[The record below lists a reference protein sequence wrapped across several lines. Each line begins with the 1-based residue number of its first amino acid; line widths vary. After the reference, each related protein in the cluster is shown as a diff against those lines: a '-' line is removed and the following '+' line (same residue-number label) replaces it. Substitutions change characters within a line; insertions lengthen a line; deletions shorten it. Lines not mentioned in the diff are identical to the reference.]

1 MSDAREEF
9 GWLLAQAREHLL
21 YYRDLGLTHIGE
33 ERKPATTEP
42 LPAQTVETP
51 RPTSPPPEVKTPEPS
66 IIETPPPAFPKQEIT
81 MAKAKESQPAA
92 MPSLFGEVAAA
103 PTAAPVN
110 ETLEDIRL
118 DLGECQRCKL
128 WQTRTNIVF
137 GEGNPKAELMFIGEA
152 PGRDE
157 DRIGKP
163 FVGRAGQL
171 LDKMLASIDL
181 DRSRNCYITNV
192 INWRPPDNRDPTP
205 EEAAACLPFL
215 RRHIELVDPQ
225 VLVLGEI
232 RDEETAG
239 VAVRAAATGHL
250 MISTMHAGSCRGV
263 WERLAA
269 LHADTGAAVS
279 ALDLVWNQRL
289 VRRYCAGCA
298 GAGKV

>member
-152 PGRDE
+152 PGADE
-157 DRIGKP
+157 DATGRP

-171 LDKMLASIDL
+171 LTKM
-181 DRSRNCYITNV
+181 
-192 INWRPPDNRDPTP
+192 
-205 EEAAACLPFL
+205 
-215 RRHIELVDPQ
+215 
-225 VLVLGEI
+225 
-232 RDEETAG
+232 
-239 VAVRAAATGHL
+239 
-250 MISTMHAGSCRGV
+250 
-263 WERLAA
+263 
-269 LHADTGAAVS
+269 
-279 ALDLVWNQRL
+279 
-289 VRRYCAGCA
+289 
-298 GAGKV
+298 